1 MIPPAS
7 SVTRAKV
14 RSPAPGTSSSVGE
27 TRGGREGGGEGR
39 GKVQAK
45 KIYKERNESGRW
57 DVPYGI
63 IYQALQHLEQQKD
76 IVTQVSSFLK
86 PKLRSVHCTFCK
98 FHPVPKKYN

>member
-27 TRGGREGGGEGR
+27 TQGGREWGGEGR

-76 IVTQVSSFLK
+76 IVTQVSSFLETQVK
-86 PKLRSVHCTFCK
+86 ICALHIL
-98 FHPVPKKYN
+98 

>member
-27 TRGGREGGGEGR
+27 TRGGREWGGEGR

-76 IVTQVSSFLK
+76 IVTQVSSFLETQVK
-86 PKLRSVHCTFCK
+86 ICALHIL
-98 FHPVPKKYN
+98 